1 MAVVPNPKAFPMRAT
16 LALVFL
22 VAFPALAFA
31 QYGRPARPEVKPVAV
46 SASGKIKAVGPGVL
60 QVVSAEGDQWQVAI
74 APKAEVIVTGKADPS
89 FLSRGMLVKFGG
101 KFNKKAE
108 SVDPLTSIT
117 VFTPRAAV
125 ENRREREID
134 PAQAEAAKRLFK
146 LDEPMDPKQSAKP
159 AETYD
164 VSSAGAIVGAR
175 GGKFTVRAPEATFKI
190 ELADDAVVALDISD
204 YRLARPGDTIELEG
218 WAYPLDK
225 TKILAN
231 KLTIRLAETV
241 GEPKDK
247 KEKEGAPA
255 EEKPPE

>member
-1 MAVVPNPKAFPMRAT
+1 
-16 LALVFL
+16 
-22 VAFPALAFA
+22 
-31 QYGRPARPEVKPVAV
+31 
-46 SASGKIKAVGPGVL
+46 
-60 QVVSAEGDQWQVAI
+60 
-74 APKAEVIVTGKADPS
+74 
-89 FLSRGMLVKFGG
+89 
-101 KFNKKAE
+101 
-108 SVDPLTSIT
+108 
-117 VFTPRAAV
+117 
-125 ENRREREID
+125 
-134 PAQAEAAKRLFK
+134 
-146 LDEPMDPKQSAKP
+146 
-159 AETYD
+159 
-164 VSSAGAIVGAR
+164 VGAR